1 MDSINADKKIEELQ
15 HLESHLQNFLM
26 QKQAVQI
33 ELNEIDNALREI
45 KNSSDEL
52 YKMVSGVMIKST
64 KEKLNKELEEKKKIA
79 EMKLASIEKEEKK
92 PREKLS
98 DPKKRNSRIKE
109 ERETIVDTIS
119 IIFIYSFSGGISWLS
134 TSRDS
139 SEKGQRMNT
148 SKSI

>member
-79 EMKLASIEKEEKK
+79 EMKLASIEKEEKNL
-92 PREKLS
+92 EKSSLTLRKEILES
-98 DPKKRNSRIKE
+98 KKKE
-109 ERETIVDTIS
+109 
-119 IIFIYSFSGGISWLS
+119 
-134 TSRDS
+134 
-139 SEKGQRMNT
+139 KQ
-148 SKSI
+148 